1 MLSKK
6 VLYYVDRLL
15 RDVCGNKQLF
25 GGKNVLLGG
34 DWKQLPPVV
43 EHGTRE
49 DQIND
54 SIKLD
59 PLFSE
64 NFETLRLVFSSKKYR
79 YLYKIDM
86 SFQFDKKHANSTWTE
101 KATRLVD

>member
-1 MLSKK
+1 MLNKK
-6 VLYYVDRLL
+6 VLHYVDRLL
-15 RDVCGNKQLF
+15 RDICGNNKNF
-25 GGKNVLLGG
+25 GGKTLILGG

-49 DQIND
+49 DQINA

-64 NFETLRLVFSSKKYR
+64 NFETLRYVFS
-79 YLYKIDM
+79 
-86 SFQFDKKHANSTWTE
+86 
-101 KATRLVD
+101 